1 MYLTPSGGHEVS
13 QQRDTDIKPKL
24 IKRLYKTVAILI
36 TISLALYPLYAG
48 AVEAERPENTYS
60 PDVVEVTPLPPT
72 QETIAT
78 TTPMNMAGTT
88 PVYQQYDT
96 EEVVAKILKVLPP
109 IMVYVAKCESGLDP
123 LADRQKLNVDVGLF
137 QINQVHKARLAE
149 LGLDRRDID
158 DNIAYTVMLYNESGL
173 GPWYMSKHCWDKYL

>member
-1 MYLTPSGGHEVS
+1 M
-13 QQRDTDIKPKL
+13 
-24 IKRLYKTVAILI
+24 
-36 TISLALYPLYAG
+36 YPLIAG
-48 AVEAERPENTYS
+48 AYNTEQLENTYS
-60 PDVVEVTPLPPT
+60 PEQAEVTPLPTT

-88 PVYQQYDT
+88 AVYPHYGK
-96 EEVVAKILKVLPP
+96 EEIVAKILKVLPP

-149 LGLDRRDID
+149 LGFDRRDID

-173 GPWYMSKHCWDKYL
+173 GPWYMSKHCWEKYL